1 MRDLIQKAEFAFLL
15 TLTVAGVASAFYTLF
30 IG

>member
-1 MRDLIQKAEFAFLL
+1 MRNLIHKAEFAFLF
-15 TLTVAGVASAFYTLF
+15 TVTVAGLVSAFYTLF